1 MLPQFQGLTQSE
13 VQARIAQGLTN
24 RISREHIKS
33 VPQIILE
40 NSFSIFNLI
49 NFAVIAFLLV
59 FYFTTND
66 ERLVLDSIGIVTVT
80 LANTLIA
87 IVQEL
92 RAARALAKMELLKN
106 PFVTVVR
113 DGQSVQI
120 DKHDI
125 VQDDVL
131 FLEKGEQIVV
141 DGKVLYA
148 NRLEIDES
156 LVTGESISI
165 AKSAGDALLSGSFCV
180 FGNGYFRAEKVGAE
194 SYATRITA
202 QAKRYKFIVSP
213 LQRKINLLFVWS
225 FAVTAML
232 VMVELLRSLVLHAFT
247 PDEVRKISTI
257 AISLIPEGLVF
268 FSSITFTIGI
278 FRIAKIGAIIQ
289 KINAI
294 DAFPTIEVV
303 CMDKTG
309 TLTQNK
315 IAFASL
321 SVFKGIEEADV
332 ARYLGAFSA
341 LSTEQNAT
349 IKALS
354 IFKPPPKLTR
364 LDEIPFR
371 SDIKISA
378 VKMTIDG
385 VSRTFILGGFDV
397 LQERLSKSEEENAL
411 ELFTTCKLSG
421 YRNLLFGEVSTELS
435 EQLSAEHVDAL
446 EIMPIAI
453 VSLKDE
459 ARADATDVL
468 KLFEKNNIDV
478 KIISG
483 DSGDSVLQ
491 TLREIGW
498 NVSPDLMITG
508 NELDKFSKEELADIV
523 SQKSIFVRT
532 KPEHKLAIVQTLKSL
547 KKETA
552 MIGDGVNDL
561 LAIKEASL
569 GIAMEEGSA
578 ITKEAADVVLLKNR
592 FSLLPK
598 MFDEG
603 SKIINTVRYVSN
615 LFITKNAVVI
625 VLSVLPWFL
634 NVLYPLT
641 PRKSGLMSI
650 LGIAIPAYFIALVN
664 LNTLPVRD
672 FFKQLRGFVSLSTL
686 MILSQTFAAFFI
698 GSYIFRF
705 PEPVVVELM
714 TGTLVIASI
723 VNFLY
728 AVYFDDA
735 HNQKNY
741 LMFGLG
747 LLLLY
752 VAMASISPEL
762 FITKLITTF
771 YEITPFSAAQWLAI
785 ALATIPFTIL
795 FFFVHRFS
803 SNQLHRKEKTA

>member
-1 MLPQFQGLTQSE
+1 MLPSFQGLTHNE
-13 VQARIAQGLTN
+13 VQERIAKGLSN
-24 RISREHIKS
+24 RTTREHIKS

-40 NSFSIFNLI
+40 NSFSIFNII
-49 NFAVIAFLLV
+49 NFAVITFLLV

-66 ERLVLDSIGIVTVT
+66 ERLVLDSLGIVTVT

-87 IVQEL
+87 IAQEV
-92 RAARALAKMELLKN
+92 RAARTLAKMELLKN

-113 DGQSVQI
+113 DGKKIQI

-148 NRLEIDES
+148 NRLEVDES

-165 AKSAGDALLSGSFCV
+165 AKSVGDELLSGSFCV

-202 QAKRYKFIVSP
+202 QAKRYKFMVSP

-225 FAVTAML
+225 FGITAIL
-232 VMVELLRSLVLHAFT
+232 VLVELLRSLVLHNFT

-294 DAFPTIEVV
+294 DAFPTIQVV

-315 IAFASL
+315 IAFATLSL
-321 SVFKGIEEADV
+321 FECFSETEVKA
-332 ARYLGAFSA
+332 YLGAFSI

-354 IFKPPPKLTR
+354 IFTPPPDVAR

-378 VKMTIDG
+378 VKMAIGSTT
-385 VSRTFILGGFDV
+385 RTFILGGFDV
-397 LQERLSKSEEENAL
+397 LQERLSKHEEEQAVA
-411 ELFTTCKLSG
+411 LFTTHKLSG
-421 YRNLLFGEVSTELS
+421 YRNLLFGEVRSELS
-435 EQLSAEHVDAL
+435 EKLSAEQVDSF
-446 EIMPIAI
+446 EITPIAI

-459 ARADATDVL
+459 ARSDAIDVL
-468 KLFEKNNIDV
+468 KLFEKNRIEV

-498 NVSPDLMITG
+498 RGSPDLMITG
-508 NELDKFSKEELADIV
+508 NELDKLPKEQFADVV

-532 KPEHKLAIVQTLKSL
+532 KPEHKLAIIQALKSL

-569 GIAMEEGSA
+569 SIAMEEGSA

-603 SKIINTVRYVSN
+603 SKITNTVRYVSN
-615 LFITKNAVVI
+615 LFITKNVVVT

-634 NVLYPLT
+634 DVLYPLT

-650 LGIAIPAYFIALVN
+650 LGIAFPAYFIALMN
-664 LNTLPVRD
+664 LNTSPVWD
-672 FFKQLRGFVSLSTL
+672 FFRQLRSFVLLSTL
-686 MILSQTFAAFFI
+686 MILSQTFAAYFI
-698 GSYIFRF
+698 GLYLFRF
-705 PEPVVVELM
+705 SEFEVVELM
-714 TGTLVIASI
+714 TGTLVIACI
-723 VNFLY
+723 TNFLC
-728 AVYFDDA
+728 AVYFDDTL
-735 HNQKNY
+735 NQRNY
-741 LMFGLG
+741 LIFGLG
-747 LLLLY
+747 LIVLY
-752 VAMASISPEL
+752 AIIATVSPEL
-762 FITKLITTF
+762 FIVKVITTF
-771 YEITPFSAAQWLAI
+771 YEITPFSASQWGTI
-785 ALATIPFTIL
+785 ALATLPLTIL
-795 FFFVHRFS
+795 FFFAHRLASKPKAFV
-803 SNQLHRKEKTA
+803 

>member
-1 MLPQFQGLTQSE
+1 MLPHFQGLTEAE
-13 VQARIAQGLTN
+13 VQERKSKGLIN
-24 RISREHIKS
+24 RTKREHIKS
-33 VPQIILE
+33 VPQIVFE
-40 NSFSIFNLI
+40 NSFSVFNLI
-49 NFAVIAFLLV
+49 NFAVITFLLV

-66 ERLVLDSIGIVTVT
+66 DRLVLDSLGIVTVT

-87 IVQEL
+87 IVQEI

-113 DGQSVQI
+113 DGKKVQI
-120 DKHDI
+120 DKYEI

-148 NRLEIDES
+148 NRLEVDES

-165 AKSAGDALLSGSFCV
+165 AKSAGDELLSGSFCV

-202 QAKRYKFIVSP
+202 QAKRYKFMVSP

-225 FAVTAML
+225 FGITTIL
-232 VMVELLRSLVLHAFT
+232 VLVEVLRSLILRDFT

-294 DAFPTIEVV
+294 DAFPTIQVV

-315 IAFASL
+315 IAFATLSL
-321 SVFKGIEEADV
+321 FKGFSEEEV
-332 ARYLGAFSA
+332 KSYLGAFSA

-354 IFKPPPKLTR
+354 IFTEPPDIAR

-378 VKMTIDG
+378 IKMRLGGKI
-385 VSRTFILGGFDV
+385 RTFILGGFDV
-397 LQERLSKSEEENAL
+397 LQERLSKHEEEAL
-411 ELFTTCKLSG
+411 TLFTEYKLSG
-421 YRNLLFGEVSTELS
+421 YRNLLFGEVSSELS
-435 EQLSAEHVDAL
+435 EKLSAEQVDSF
-446 EIMPIAI
+446 EITPIAI

-459 ARADATDVL
+459 ARTDAIDVL
-468 KLFEKNNIDV
+468 KLFEKKNIDV

-483 DSGDSVLQ
+483 DSGDSVFQ

-498 NVSPDLMITG
+498 NPSPDLMITG
-508 NELDKFSKEELADIV
+508 NELDKLPAEQLPKVI

-532 KPEHKLAIVQTLKSL
+532 KPEHKLTIVQTLKAL

-598 MFDEG
+598 MFEEG

-625 VLSVLPWFL
+625 VLSILPWFL
-634 NVLYPLT
+634 DVLYPLT
-641 PRKSGLMSI
+641 PRKAGLMSI
-650 LGIAIPAYFIALVN
+650 LGIALPAYFIALMN
-664 LNTLPVRD
+664 LNTSPVHD
-672 FFKQLRGFVSLSTL
+672 FFKQLRSFVLLSTF
-686 MILSQTFAAFFI
+686 MILSQTFAAYFI
-698 GSYIFRF
+698 GRYVFQF
-705 PEPVVVELM
+705 PDSFVVEVM
-714 TGTLVIASI
+714 TGTLVIGSI
-723 VNFLY
+723 INFLC
-728 AVYFDDA
+728 AVYFDDIA
-735 HNQKNY
+735 NQKNY

-747 LLLLY
+747 LIMLY
-752 VAMASISPEL
+752 AIVATVSPEL
-762 FITKLITTF
+762 FITKVITTF
-771 YEITPFSAAQWLAI
+771 YEITPFNASQWGAI
-785 ALATIPFTIL
+785 ALTTIPLTMLFL
-795 FFFVHRFS
+795 FFHRS
-803 SNQLHRKEKTA
+803 ASQQKASV

>member
-1 MLPQFQGLTQSE
+1 MLPQFQGLTEKE
-13 VQARIAQGLTN
+13 VQERKAKGLIN
-24 RISREHIKS
+24 RAKLEHIKS
-33 VPQIILE
+33 TPQIILE
-40 NSFSIFNLI
+40 NSFSVFNVI
-49 NFAVIAFLLV
+49 NFAVITFLLV

-66 ERLVLDSIGIVTVT
+66 ERLVLDSLGIVTVT

-87 IVQEL
+87 IAQEI

-113 DGQSVQI
+113 DGKKVQI

-165 AKSAGDALLSGSFCV
+165 AKSVGDTLLSGSFCV

-194 SYATRITA
+194 SYATQITA
-202 QAKRYKFIVSP
+202 QAKRYKFMVSP
-213 LQRKINLLFVWS
+213 LQRNINLLFVWS
-225 FAVTAML
+225 FGITAML
-232 VMVELLRSLVLHAFT
+232 VLVELLRSLYLKNFT

-315 IAFASL
+315 IAFAALSL
-321 SVFKGIEEADV
+321 FKGFSEEEV
-332 ARYLGAFSA
+332 KQCLGAFSA

-354 IFKPPPKLTR
+354 IFTSPKDISR

-378 VKMTIDG
+378 LKMTIDG
-385 VSRTFILGGFDV
+385 TTRTFILGGFDV
-397 LQERLSKSEEENAL
+397 LQERLSKSEEEEAL
-411 ELFTTCKLSG
+411 ELFTAHKLSG
-421 YRNLLFGEVSTELS
+421 YRNLLFGEVRSELS
-435 EQLSAEHVDAL
+435 EKLSAEQVDSF
-446 EIMPIAI
+446 EITPIAI

-459 ARADATDVL
+459 ARADAIEVL
-468 KLFEKNNIDV
+468 NLFEQNKIDV

-498 NVSPDLMITG
+498 HASPDMMVTG
-508 NELDKFSKEELADIV
+508 NELDKLPKEQLPQIV
-523 SQKSIFVRT
+523 SQKSIFIRT
-532 KPEHKLAIVQTLKSL
+532 KPEHKLTIIQTLKGL
-547 KKETA
+547 KKEVA

-625 VLSVLPWFL
+625 VLSILPWFFE
-634 NVLYPLT
+634 VLYPLT

-650 LGIAIPAYFIALVN
+650 LGIAFPAYFIALMN
-664 LNTLPVRD
+664 LNTSPVRD
-672 FFKQLRGFVSLSTL
+672 FFKQLREFVALSTV
-686 MILSQTFAAFFI
+686 MMLSQTFAAYFI
-698 GSYIFRF
+698 GRFVFQF
-705 PEPVVVELM
+705 PESVVVELM
-714 TGTLVIASI
+714 TGALVIASI
-723 VNFLY
+723 MNFLY

-735 HNQKNY
+735 QNQKHY
-741 LMFGLG
+741 LLFGLG
-747 LLLLY
+747 LLIVY
-752 VAMASISPEL
+752 VFFATISPEF
-762 FITKLITTF
+762 FITKVITTF
-771 YEITPFSAAQWLAI
+771 YEITPFDLSQWIAV
-785 ALATIPFTIL
+785 ALATVPLTVL
-795 FFFVHRFS
+795 FFFAHRLFS
-803 SNQLHRKEKTA
+803 KQMMR

>member
-1 MLPQFQGLTQSE
+1 MLPPFQGLSQSD
-13 VQARIAQGLTN
+13 VQARKLKGLIN
-24 RISREHIKS
+24 RAKFEHVKS
-33 VPQIILE
+33 TPQIVLE
-40 NSFSIFNLI
+40 NSFSLFNII
-49 NFAVIAFLLV
+49 NFAVIIFLLA
-59 FYFTTND
+59 FYFTTHD
-66 ERLVLDSIGIVTVT
+66 ERLVLDSLGITTVT

-87 IVQEL
+87 IVQEF

-106 PFVTVVR
+106 PFVTVIR
-113 DGQSVQI
+113 DGQKIQI

-125 VQDDVL
+125 VQDDVV

-148 NRLEIDES
+148 NHLEVDES
-156 LVTGESISI
+156 LVTGESICV
-165 AKSAGDALLSGSFCV
+165 AKSVGDELLSGSFCV
-180 FGNGYFRAEKVGAE
+180 FGSGYFRAEKVGAE

-202 QAKRYKFIVSP
+202 QAKRYKFMVSP

-225 FAVTAML
+225 FGITAIL
-232 VMVELLRSLVLHAFT
+232 VLVELLRSLALHNFT
-247 PDEVRKISTI
+247 SEEVRKISTI

-294 DAFPTIEVV
+294 DAFPTIQVV

-315 IAFASL
+315 IGFATL
-321 SVFKGIEEADV
+321 SIFKGFSEAEV
-332 ARYLGAFSA
+332 KACLGAFSA

-354 IFKPPPKLTR
+354 IFTQPLDIAR

-378 VKMTIDG
+378 IKMKLGANI
-385 VSRTFILGGFDV
+385 RTFILGGFDV
-397 LQERLSKSEEENAL
+397 LQERLSKHEEEEAVA
-411 ELFTTCKLSG
+411 LFTTHKLSG
-421 YRNLLFGEVSTELS
+421 YRNLLFGEVRSELS
-435 EQLSAEHVDAL
+435 EKLSAEQLDSF
-446 EIMPIAI
+446 EITPIAI

-459 ARADATDVL
+459 VRTDAIDVL
-468 KLFEKNNIDV
+468 KLFEKNHIDV

-498 NVSPDLMITG
+498 HASPDQIITG
-508 NELDKFSKEELADIV
+508 NELDKFPKEQLHDV
-523 SQKSIFVRT
+523 VLQKSIFVRT
-532 KPEHKLAIVQTLKSL
+532 KPEHKLAIVQTLKAL

-615 LFITKNAVVI
+615 LFITKNAVEI
-625 VLSVLPWFL
+625 VLSMLPWFL
-634 NVLYPLT
+634 DVLYPLT

-650 LGIAIPAYFIALVN
+650 LGIAFPAYFIALMN
-664 LNTLPVRD
+664 LNTSPVRD
-672 FFKQLRGFVSLSTL
+672 FFRQLRSFVLLSTL
-686 MILSQTFAAFFI
+686 MILSQTFTAYFI
-698 GSYIFRF
+698 GHYLFGF
-705 PEPVVVELM
+705 PESVTVEVM
-714 TGTLVIASI
+714 TGALVIASI
-723 VNFLY
+723 VNFLC
-728 AVYFDDA
+728 AVYFDDTL
-735 HNQKNY
+735 NQRNY
-741 LMFGLG
+741 LMFGFG
-747 LLLLY
+747 LIVLY
-752 VAMASISPEL
+752 AAVATVSPE
-762 FITKLITTF
+762 FFVTKVITTF
-771 YEITPFSAAQWLAI
+771 YEITPFSGLQWVAI
-785 ALATIPFTIL
+785 ALATIPLTIL
-795 FFFVHRFS
+795 FFFAHWFRVR
-803 SNQLHRKEKTA
+803 QEALR

>member
-1 MLPQFQGLTQSE
+1 MLPPVQGLTEKE
-13 VQARIAQGLTN
+13 VQARKAKGLVN
-24 RISREHIKS
+24 RAKLEHIKS
-33 VPQIILE
+33 VPQIIFE

-49 NFAVIAFLLV
+49 NFAVITFLLV

-66 ERLVLDSIGIVTVT
+66 ERLVLDSLGIVTVT

-87 IVQEL
+87 IVQEI

-113 DGQSVQI
+113 DGQKIQI

-141 DGKVLYA
+141 DGKVIYA

-165 AKSAGDALLSGSFCV
+165 AKSVGDELLSGSFCV

-194 SYATRITA
+194 SYAIQITA
-202 QAKRYKFIVSP
+202 QAKRYKFMVSP
-213 LQRKINLLFVWS
+213 LQRNINLLFVWS
-225 FAVTAML
+225 FGITAML
-232 VMVELLRSLVLHAFT
+232 VLVELLRSLYLKNFT

-315 IAFASL
+315 IAFAALSL
-321 SVFKGIEEADV
+321 FKGFSEKEV
-332 ARYLGAFSA
+332 KRCLGAFSA

-354 IFKPPPKLTR
+354 IFAPPESIAR
-364 LDEIPFR
+364 LDEIPFS

-378 VKMTIDG
+378 VKMRLDG
-385 VSRTFILGGFDV
+385 TPRTFILGGFDV
-397 LQERLSKSEEENAL
+397 LQERLSKREEEEAL
-411 ELFTTCKLSG
+411 ELFTTHKLSG
-421 YRNLLFGEVSTELS
+421 YRNLLFGEVRSELS
-435 EQLSAEHVDAL
+435 EKLSAEQVDSF
-446 EIMPIAI
+446 EITPIAI

-459 ARADATDVL
+459 ARTDAIEVL
-468 KLFEKNNIDV
+468 KLFEQNKIDV

-498 NVSPDLMITG
+498 HASPDMMMTG
-508 NELDKFSKEELADIV
+508 NELDKLSKEQLPDLI
-523 SQKSIFVRT
+523 SQKSIFIRT
-532 KPEHKLAIVQTLKSL
+532 KPEHKLTIIQTLKGL
-547 KKETA
+547 KKEVA

-615 LFITKNAVVI
+615 LFITKNVVVI
-625 VLSVLPWFL
+625 VLSMLPWFFE
-634 NVLYPLT
+634 VLYPLT

-650 LGIAIPAYFIALVN
+650 LGIAFPAYFIALVN
-664 LNTLPVRD
+664 LNTSPVRD
-672 FFKQLRGFVSLSTL
+672 FFKQLREFVALSTV
-686 MILSQTFAAFFI
+686 MMLSQTFAAYFVGRYVFE
-698 GSYIFRF
+698 F
-705 PEPVVVELM
+705 PESILVELM
-714 TGTLVIASI
+714 TGALVIASI
-723 VNFLY
+723 LNFLC

-735 HNQKNY
+735 RNQKLY
-741 LMFGLG
+741 LLFGLG
-747 LLLLY
+747 LIIVY
-752 VAMASISPEL
+752 VFFATISPEF
-762 FITKLITTF
+762 FITKVITTF
-771 YEITPFSAAQWLAI
+771 YEITPFDLSQWSAI
-785 ALATIPFTIL
+785 AFATVPLTVL
-795 FFFVHRFS
+795 FFFAHRLCS
-803 SNQLHRKEKTA
+803 KQMMR

>member
-1 MLPQFQGLTQSE
+1 MLPPVQGLTEKE
-13 VQARIAQGLTN
+13 VQARKAKGLVN
-24 RISREHIKS
+24 RAKLEHIKS
-33 VPQIILE
+33 VPQIIFE

-49 NFAVIAFLLV
+49 NFAVITFLLV

-66 ERLVLDSIGIVTVT
+66 ERLVLDSLGIVTVT

-87 IVQEL
+87 IVQEI

-106 PFVTVVR
+106 PFVSVVR
-113 DGQSVQI
+113 DGQKIQI

-141 DGKVLYA
+141 DGKVIYA
-148 NRLEIDES
+148 NRLEVDES

-165 AKSAGDALLSGSFCV
+165 AKSVGDTLLSGSFCV

-194 SYATRITA
+194 SYATQITA
-202 QAKRYKFIVSP
+202 QAKRYKFMVSP

-225 FAVTAML
+225 FGITAML
-232 VMVELLRSLVLHAFT
+232 VLVEILRSLYLKNFT

-294 DAFPTIEVV
+294 DAFPTIDVV

-315 IAFASL
+315 IAFAALSL
-321 SVFKGIEEADV
+321 FNGFSEEEV
-332 ARYLGAFSA
+332 KRCLGAFSA

-354 IFKPPPKLTR
+354 IFAPPEGIAQ
-364 LDEIPFR
+364 LDEIPFS

-385 VSRTFILGGFDV
+385 ATRTFILGGFDV
-397 LQERLSKSEEENAL
+397 LQERLSKSEEEEAL
-411 ELFTTCKLSG
+411 ALFTTHKLSG
-421 YRNLLFGEVSTELS
+421 YRNLLFGEVRSELS
-435 EQLSAEHVDAL
+435 EKLSAEQVDSF
-446 EIMPIAI
+446 EITPIAI

-459 ARADATDVL
+459 ARTDAIEVL
-468 KLFEKNNIDV
+468 KLFEQNKIDV

-491 TLREIGW
+491 TLHEIRW
-498 NVSPDLMITG
+498 NASLDMMITG
-508 NELDKFSKEELADIV
+508 NELDKLPKEQLADVV
-523 SQKSIFVRT
+523 SQKTIFIRT
-532 KPEHKLAIVQTLKSL
+532 KPEHKLTIIQALKGL
-547 KKETA
+547 KKEVA

-625 VLSVLPWFL
+625 VLSVLPWFFE
-634 NVLYPLT
+634 VLYPLT

-650 LGIAIPAYFIALVN
+650 LGIAFPAYFIALMN
-664 LNTLPVRD
+664 LNTSPVRD
-672 FFKQLRGFVSLSTL
+672 FFKQLREFVSLSTA
-686 MILSQTFAAFFI
+686 MMLSQTFAAYFI
-698 GSYIFRF
+698 GRYVFEF
-705 PEPVVVELM
+705 PESVVVELM
-714 TGTLVIASI
+714 TGALVIASI
-723 VNFLY
+723 MNFLC
-728 AVYFDDA
+728 AVYFDDVQ
-735 HNQKNY
+735 NQKQY
-741 LMFGLG
+741 LLFGLG
-747 LLLLY
+747 LTVLY
-752 VAMASISPEL
+752 AFFATISPEF
-762 FITKLITTF
+762 FITKVITTF
-771 YEITPFSAAQWLAI
+771 YEITPFSLLQWVAI
-785 ALATIPFTIL
+785 ALATVPLAIL
-795 FFFVHRFS
+795 FFFAHRLS
-803 SNQLHRKEKTA
+803 SKQVMR

>member
-1 MLPQFQGLTQSE
+1 MLPPFQGLTQSE

-24 RISREHIKS
+24 RTTREHIKS
-33 VPQIILE
+33 VPQIIFE

-49 NFAVIAFLLV
+49 NFAVITFLLV

-66 ERLVLDSIGIVTVT
+66 ERLVLDSLGIVTVT

-87 IVQEL
+87 IVQEI
-92 RAARALAKMELLKN
+92 RAARALAKMELLRN
-106 PFVTVVR
+106 PSVTVVR
-113 DGQSVQI
+113 DGQKIQI

-125 VQDDVL
+125 VKDDVL

-148 NRLEIDES
+148 NRLEVDES

-165 AKSAGDALLSGSFCV
+165 AKSPGDELLSGSFCV

-202 QAKRYKFIVSP
+202 QAKRYKFMVSP

-225 FAVTAML
+225 FGVTAML
-232 VMVELLRSLVLHAFT
+232 VLVELLRSLVLHSFT

-294 DAFPTIEVV
+294 DAFPTIQVV

-315 IAFASL
+315 IAFATLSL
-321 SVFKGIEEADV
+321 FKGFSEEEV
-332 ARYLGAFSA
+332 KSYLGAFSA

-354 IFKPPPKLTR
+354 IFTQPPDIAR

-378 VKMTIDG
+378 VKMTIG
-385 VSRTFILGGFDV
+385 GTIRTFILGGFDV
-397 LQERLSKSEEENAL
+397 LQERLSKNEEEEAL
-411 ELFTTCKLSG
+411 ALFTTHKLSG
-421 YRNLLFGEVSTELS
+421 YRNLLFGEVRSELS
-435 EQLSAEHVDAL
+435 EKLSAEQVDSF
-446 EIMPIAI
+446 EITPIAI

-459 ARADATDVL
+459 ARADAIEVL
-468 KLFEKNNIDV
+468 KLFEKNKIAV

-498 NVSPDLMITG
+498 NASPDLMITG
-508 NELDKFSKEELADIV
+508 NELDKLSNEQFAQVISE
-523 SQKSIFVRT
+523 KSIFVRT
-532 KPEHKLAIVQTLKSL
+532 KPEHKLAIVQTLKAL

-615 LFITKNAVVI
+615 LFITKNVVVI
-625 VLSVLPWFL
+625 VLSILPWFL
-634 NVLYPLT
+634 DVLYPLT
-641 PRKSGLMSI
+641 PRKSALMSI
-650 LGIAIPAYFIALVN
+650 LGIALPAYFIALMN
-664 LNTLPVRD
+664 LNTSPVRD
-672 FFKQLRGFVSLSTL
+672 FFRQLSSFVSLSTL
-686 MILSQTFAAFFI
+686 MILSQTFAAYFI
-698 GSYIFRF
+698 GRYVFQF
-705 PEPVVVELM
+705 PESVVVEVM
-714 TGTLVIASI
+714 TGALVIASI
-723 VNFLY
+723 MNFLC

-735 HNQKNY
+735 PNQRNY

-747 LLLLY
+747 LIVLYATVATVSPDLL
-752 VAMASISPEL
+752 V
-762 FITKLITTF
+762 TKVITTF
-771 YEITPFSAAQWLAI
+771 YEITPFSASQWATI
-785 ALATIPFTIL
+785 ALATIPLTML
-795 FFFVHRFS
+795 FAFAHRFAS
-803 SNQLHRKEKTA
+803 QPKALA

>member
-1 MLPQFQGLTQSE
+1 MLPPFQGLTESE
-13 VQARIAQGLTN
+13 VQERIAKKLTN
-24 RISREHIKS
+24 RAKREHIKS
-33 VPQIILE
+33 IPQIVLE

-49 NFAVIAFLLV
+49 NFAVISFLLV

-66 ERLVLDSIGIVTVT
+66 ERLMLDSLGIVTVT
-80 LANTLIA
+80 IANTLIA
-87 IVQEL
+87 IVQEI
-92 RAARALAKMELLKN
+92 RAARALAKMELLRN

-113 DGQSVQI
+113 NGQKIQI

-131 FLEKGEQIVV
+131 FIEKGEQIVV

-148 NRLEIDES
+148 NRLEVDES

-165 AKSAGDALLSGSFCV
+165 AKSAGHELLSGSFCV
-180 FGNGYFRAEKVGAE
+180 FGNGYFKAEKVGAE

-202 QAKRYKFIVSP
+202 QAKRYKFMVSP

-225 FAVTAML
+225 FGITVGL
-232 VMVELLRSLVLHAFT
+232 VLVEILRSLYLNNFT

-315 IAFASL
+315 IGFATLSL
-321 SVFKGIEEADV
+321 FQGFSEDEVKSC
-332 ARYLGAFSA
+332 LGAFSA
-341 LSTEQNAT
+341 LSTEQNST

-378 VKMTIDG
+378 IKMTIDG
-385 VSRTFILGGFDV
+385 ALRTFILGGFDV

-411 ELFTTCKLSG
+411 ELFTTRKLSG
-421 YRNLLFGEVSTELS
+421 YRNLLFGEVNTELS

-446 EIMPIAI
+446 EITPIAI

-459 ARADATDVL
+459 ARPDAIDVL
-468 KLFEKNNIDV
+468 KFFEKNNMDV

-498 NVSPDLMITG
+498 NASPDLMITG

-532 KPEHKLAIVQTLKSL
+532 KPEHKLAIVQTLKAL

-625 VLSVLPWFL
+625 VLSILPWFFD
-634 NVLYPLT
+634 VLYPLT

-650 LGIAIPAYFIALVN
+650 LGIALPAYFIALVN
-664 LNTLPVRD
+664 LNTSPVRD
-672 FFKQLRGFVSLSTL
+672 FFRQLREFVSLSTF
-686 MILSQTFAAFFI
+686 MILSQTFAAYFI
-698 GSYIFRF
+698 GYYLFQF
-705 PEPVVVELM
+705 PESVIVELM
-714 TGTLVIASI
+714 TGALVIASI
-723 VNFLY
+723 MTFLL
-728 AVYFDDA
+728 AVYFDDTQ
-735 HNQKNY
+735 NQTRY
-741 LMFGLG
+741 LLFGLG
-747 LLLLY
+747 LVVLY
-752 VAMASISPEL
+752 GIVASISPEL
-762 FITKLITTF
+762 FITKVITTF
-771 YEITPFSAAQWLAI
+771 YEITPFRWSQWAAI
-785 ALATIPFTIL
+785 AFATIPVAIL
-795 FFFVHRFS
+795 FFFAHRLAF
-803 SNQLHRKEKTA
+803 QKPKAVV

>member
-1 MLPQFQGLTQSE
+1 MLPHFQGLTEAE
-13 VQARIAQGLTN
+13 VQERKSKGLIN
-24 RISREHIKS
+24 RTKREHIKS
-33 VPQIILE
+33 VPQIVFE
-40 NSFSIFNLI
+40 NSFSVFNLI
-49 NFAVIAFLLV
+49 NFAVITFLLV
-59 FYFTTND
+59 FYFTTD
-66 ERLVLDSIGIVTVT
+66 DDRLFLDSLGIITVT

-87 IVQEL
+87 IVQEV
-92 RAARALAKMELLKN
+92 RAARTLAKMELLKN

-113 DGQSVQI
+113 NGNKIQI
-120 DKHDI
+120 DKHEI

-131 FLEKGEQIVV
+131 FIEKGEQIVV

-148 NRLEIDES
+148 NRLEVDES

-165 AKSAGDALLSGSFCV
+165 AKSAGDELLSGSFCV

-202 QAKRYKFIVSP
+202 QAKRYKFMVSP

-225 FAVTAML
+225 FGITAML
-232 VMVELLRSLVLHAFT
+232 VLVEVLRSLILHNFT

-278 FRIAKIGAIIQ
+278 FRIAKIGAMIQ

-294 DAFPTIEVV
+294 DAFPTIQVV

-315 IAFASL
+315 IAFAKLSL
-321 SVFKGIEEADV
+321 FKGFSEDEVKAC
-332 ARYLGAFSA
+332 LGAFST

-354 IFKPPPKLTR
+354 IFTPPSDLAR

-378 VKMTIDG
+378 VKMTIG
-385 VSRTFILGGFDV
+385 SSVRTFILGGFDV
-397 LQERLSKSEEENAL
+397 LQERLSKSEEEEAL
-411 ELFTTCKLSG
+411 ALFTQYKLSG
-421 YRNLLFGEVSTELS
+421 YRNLLFGEVSSELS
-435 EQLSAEHVDAL
+435 EKLSAEQVDSF
-446 EIMPIAI
+446 EITPIAI

-459 ARADATDVL
+459 ARADAIDVL

-483 DSGDSVLQ
+483 DSGDSVFQ

-498 NVSPDLMITG
+498 NASPDLMITG
-508 NELDKFSKEELADIV
+508 NELDKLPTEQLPEVI

-532 KPEHKLAIVQTLKSL
+532 KPEHKLTIVQTLKAL

-598 MFDEG
+598 MFEEG

-625 VLSVLPWFL
+625 VLSILPWFL
-634 NVLYPLT
+634 DVLYPLT
-641 PRKSGLMSI
+641 PRKGGLMSI
-650 LGIAIPAYFIALVN
+650 LGIALPAYFIALMN
-664 LNTLPVRD
+664 LNTSPVRD
-672 FFKQLRGFVSLSTL
+672 FFGQLRSFVSLSTF
-686 MILSQTFAAFFI
+686 MILSQTFAAYFI
-698 GSYIFRF
+698 GRYLFQF
-705 PEPVVVELM
+705 PESVVVELM
-714 TGTLVIASI
+714 TGALVISSI
-723 VNFLY
+723 LNFLC

-735 HNQKNY
+735 RNQKPY
-741 LMFGLG
+741 LLFGLG
-747 LLLLY
+747 LIVLY
-752 VAMASISPEL
+752 VSVATISPEL
-762 FITKLITTF
+762 FITKIITTF
-771 YEITPFSAAQWLAI
+771 YEITPFTLRQWGAI
-785 ALATIPFTIL
+785 ALSVLPLSVL
-795 FFFVHRFS
+795 FFYAHFLRIKS
-803 SNQLHRKEKTA
+803 ALRT